1 MNASLLSRKMHT
13 RPAAMIMVAV
23 AAIYI
28 AVTGGMSSFV
38 PDTGS
43 QGICLP
49 SPGTWSLP
57 AWLGVTISVGLN
69 VLIMVMMTVV
79 NKIFNVLRSLTWLH
93 VGLFAIM
100 QAAVP
105 REVLALNG
113 GTLLALAVITCM
125 YLLFRSYAEPHR
137 VRHVFMAF
145 LLLSL
150 GATMQYCFVVFIP
163 VLWLI
168 TAQMRILNLRTLLA
182 SLLGLATP
190 WILLFGSGIV
200 TPAHIAAPSI
210 TSVFSALSS
219 PSAVYLLAV
228 AALTAFVLFT
238 STGLNIL
245 KTIAYNARSRAYNGA
260 LTIVAIV
267 TIAAM
272 VINYNNMTAY
282 LALLNLCAA
291 YQLTHYFVNHRY
303 DRQYAAVM
311 AVCTVYFLLYI
322 WRIIIQL

>member
-1 MNASLLSRKMHT
+1 
-13 RPAAMIMVAV
+13 MVAIAAVYV
-23 AAIYI
+23 AA
-28 AVTGGMSSFV
+28 TGGMSSFV
-38 PDTGS
+38 PDPGN

-49 SPGTWSLP
+49 SPGTWQLP
-57 AWLGVTISVGLN
+57 PWLGIVINAALN
-69 VLIMVMMTVV
+69 ILIMIMMTVV

-93 VGLFAIM
+93 LGLFAMM

-105 REVLALNG
+105 REVVTLNG
-113 GTLLALAVITCM
+113 GTMLALAVITCM

-150 GATMQYCFVVFIP
+150 GATMQYCFVVFVP
-163 VLWLI
+163 VLWLV

-182 SLLGLATP
+182 SLLGLLTP
-190 WILLFGSGIV
+190 WILLLGSGLV
-200 TPAHIAAPSI
+200 APGHIHLPVI
-210 TSVFSALSS
+210 TSIFSALNLNSTL
-219 PSAVYLLAV
+219 YLLV
-228 AALTAFVLFT
+228 VSGLTAFVLIT
-238 STGLNIL
+238 SIGLNVL

-267 TIAAM
+267 AIAAM
-272 VINYNNMTAY
+272 ALNYNNMTAY
-282 LALLNLCAA
+282 MPLLNLCAA

-311 AVCTVYFLLYI
+311 AVCMAYIILYI